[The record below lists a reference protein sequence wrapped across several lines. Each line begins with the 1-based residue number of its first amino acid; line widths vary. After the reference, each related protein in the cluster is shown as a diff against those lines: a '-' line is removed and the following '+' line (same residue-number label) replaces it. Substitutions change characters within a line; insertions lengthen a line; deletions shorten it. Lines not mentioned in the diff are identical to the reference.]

1 MTEQQEKLIS
11 IEYLS
16 DIIEDLLNDKY
27 PYDLSI
33 LEQISIN
40 VWTKYENELKEAYEK
55 GFDEGVKHINQL
67 IMSDELQNKLK

>member
-11 IEYLS
+11 IEYLL

-40 VWTKYENELKEAYEK
+40 VWKKYENELKEAYEK
-55 GFDEGVKHINQL
+55 GIKYTDEI
-67 IMSDELQNKLK
+67 ISDERFSF

>member
-40 VWTKYENELKEAYEK
+40 VWKKYENELKEAYEK
-55 GFDEGVKHINQL
+55 GQKDGL
-67 IMSDELQNKLK
+67 MSDERFPF

>member
-1 MTEQQEKLIS
+1 MTEQQEKQSS
-11 IEYLS
+11 IEYLL

-40 VWTKYENELKEAYEK
+40 AWKKYENELKEAYEK
-55 GFDEGVKHINQL
+55 GCLKGYNDHVKLTNTL
-67 IMSDELQNKLK
+67 YK

>member
-1 MTEQQEKLIS
+1 MTEQEEKLIS

-67 IMSDELQNKLK
+67 IISDERFPF